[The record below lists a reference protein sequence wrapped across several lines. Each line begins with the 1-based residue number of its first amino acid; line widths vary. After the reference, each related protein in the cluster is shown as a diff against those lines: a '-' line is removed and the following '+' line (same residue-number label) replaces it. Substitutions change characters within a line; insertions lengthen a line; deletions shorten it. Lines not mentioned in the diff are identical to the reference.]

1 MQCFV
6 DLGCCYVWMG
16 NDSHPELTLA
26 KLHLRVLHLKVGEAE
41 QAQAQPQQILSIHV
55 RDDTLTCNLQLG
67 EIR

>member
-26 KLHLRVLHLKVGEAE
+26 KLHLRVLQLEVGEDE
-41 QAQAQPQQILSIHV
+41 QAQAQPQQILSICV
-55 RDDTLTCNLQLG
+55 LDDTLTCSLQLG

>member
-26 KLHLRVLHLKVGEAE
+26 KLHLRVLQLEVGEDE

-55 RDDTLTCNLQLG
+55 GDDTLTCNLQLD